1 MPTVRIGMTWPPVG
15 IVPVDWT
22 RRPTLNTVLLA
33 ASYFS

>member
-33 ASYFS
+33 